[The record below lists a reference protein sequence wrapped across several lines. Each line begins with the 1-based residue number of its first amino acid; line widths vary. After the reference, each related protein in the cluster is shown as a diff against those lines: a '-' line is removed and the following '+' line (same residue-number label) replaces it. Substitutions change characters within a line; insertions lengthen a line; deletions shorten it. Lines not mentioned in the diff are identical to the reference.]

1 MSLPEVRLDSVAEVR
16 LGRQRSPKNHSG
28 SQMRL
33 YLRAANVGWDGLL
46 LDDVMSMNF
55 TDAEMATYRLRAG
68 DILLSEASGSPG
80 EVGKPALWS
89 DELPECAFQNTLLR
103 VRPRQHEPA
112 FLLHYFRWMA
122 LSGRFMPESR
132 GVGINHLGRT
142 RLAAWSVPMI
152 PIGEQRRIVEII
164 EDHLSRLDAG
174 TAGLRTAQVRTRRLL
189 RSTLW
194 AATHGLPGATLHP
207 LSDIAEVRLG
217 RQRSPKNHAGDRMLP
232 YLRAANVDWDRL
244 RLDDVKE
251 MHFTEAEEAI
261 YGLRAGDILLTE
273 ASGSPAEV
281 GKSVVY
287 RGTPDRVCFQ
297 NTLLRVRPY
306 RDNPDFIQKYLLAEA
321 LRGRFMP
328 ESRGV
333 SINHLGRARLAA
345 MPVEIPS
352 AEAQAEAVA
361 ASTRV
366 QEALHQ
372 LEASLTAGA
381 ARSASLRRAVLATA
395 FSGRLTGAASDGDLI
410 EETAET
416 LEGER

>member
-217 RQRSPKNHAGDRMLP
+217 RQRSPKNHSGDRMLP